1 MSNHVRSAAMLL
13 AVAALAVPALVG
25 CGSTPPS
32 STAPSAAP
40 RTPVTTAAPASAPPA
55 SPTLSESSVLPALET
70 EEFSGSGDISDDSA
84 IWVDPAA
91 PANSVVLADDKA
103 NSGGGIG
110 VFDMNGKL
118 LQFRP
123 DGKIGNVDLRTG
135 FPLSGKSTVLVG
147 ANNRSDNTLA
157 LWTLDTTSRTLS
169 PVAARSIATFA
180 PNYGFCSY
188 HSKVSGKFYAFV
200 TPNGPGSV
208 QQFELFDNGAGK
220 VEATL
225 VRSLPID
232 SISESCVA
240 DDELGHLYLG
250 QEDVGIWKYGAEPD
264 AGADRS
270 SVDAV
275 GAGHL
280 EADIEGMSI
289 AYGADGAGYLFVS
302 SQGNSTIAIYDRSG
316 NNAFRKSFSVGAN
329 GAVDAATGTDGLD
342 VTTKNAGPGFE
353 QGLLVIH
360 DETNS
365 GGNASN
371 LKYVPLS
378 SVLK

>member
-1 MSNHVRSAAMLL
+1 MLL
-13 AVAALAVPALVG
+13 AVAALAVPALFG

-32 STAPSAAP
+32 PTTPSSASPSAPP
-40 RTPVTTAAPASAPPA
+40 RTPDTAATPASAQPAAPALTDPSAFPG
-55 SPTLSESSVLPALET
+55 LET

-91 PANSVVLADDKA
+91 PANSVVIADDKA
-103 NSGGGIG
+103 KSGGGIG
-110 VFDMNGKL
+110 VFDMSGKL

-123 DGKIGNVDLRTG
+123 DGKIGNVDLRPG
-135 FPLSGKSTVLVG
+135 FPLSGKPTVLVG
-147 ANNRSDNTLA
+147 ANNRSENTLA
-157 LWTLDTTSRTLS
+157 LWTLDTTTRTLS

-208 QQFELFDNGAGK
+208 QQFELFDNGAGQ
-220 VEATL
+220 VDATL
-225 VRSLPID
+225 VRTLPID
-232 SISESCVA
+232 SITESCVA

-264 AGADRS
+264 TGDERS

-289 AYGADGAGYLFVS
+289 AYGTDGAGYLFVS

-316 NNAFRKSFSVGAN
+316 NNTFRKSFSVGAN

-342 VTTKNAGPGFE
+342 VTTNNAGPGFE
-353 QGLLVIH
+353 QGLLVVH
-360 DETNS
+360 DESNS
-365 GGNASN
+365 GGHVSN